1 MQEDKVVAE
10 EALQRAEKTRK
21 TKGKEERERGTQL
34 NTEFQSIARRC
45 DTGMDRYS
53 GIKSE

>member
-34 NTEFQSIARRC
+34 NTEFQRIARR
-45 DTGMDRYS
+45 Y
-53 GIKSE
+53 KKAK